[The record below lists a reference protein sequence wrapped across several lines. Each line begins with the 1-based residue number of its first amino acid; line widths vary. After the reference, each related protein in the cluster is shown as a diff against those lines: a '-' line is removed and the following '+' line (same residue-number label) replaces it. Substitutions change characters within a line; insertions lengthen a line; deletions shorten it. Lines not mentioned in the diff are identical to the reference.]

1 MSNPTPNENPIEA
14 CAITAHSPRHSIRDG
29 STHPPSP
36 ARPPGSVDASARK
49 KGTSK
54 ELEPALRWMRGEMVR
69 EFVKRMRRKYRGTKG
84 DSLRGRMRKRK
95 TAFAMSAAV
104 MGFST
109 GAVDIGQFDPAYSI
123 SFEKIDPTKNR
134 VHPLQLTASN
144 TMKEALAEEEGVRLT
159 VYRDVAGYPTV
170 GVGHLVRPADG
181 LKVGDRI
188 SYDEALDFLEKDLQR
203 AEQGVKRLVGDL
215 PLYQHEFDALVDLVY
230 NVGEGNVSNKR
241 SPSLNAAIE
250 TGDYDGIASELT
262 YTTAAGKVARGLE
275 YRSERRQSIFME
287 ATYDD
292 PRAVEVDSTGRTN
305 I

>member
-1 MSNPTPNENPIEA
+1 MSTPAKIGNPLETS
-14 CAITAHSPRHSIRDG
+14 AITAQSARCDPRDG

-36 ARPPGSVDASARK
+36 PRPNSKGSKQDSCE
-49 KGTSK
+49 
-54 ELEPALRWMRGEMVR
+54 ELEPALSWMRGQMVR
-69 EFVKRMRRKYRGTKG
+69 EFVRRMKRKYRGAKG
-84 DSLRGRMRKRK
+84 DNLRGRMRKRK
-95 TAFAMSAAV
+95 AALAMSAAV

-109 GAVDIGQFDPAYSI
+109 GAVDISRFDPQYAI
-123 SFEKIDPTKNR
+123 TFQDIDPRKNR
-134 VHPLQLTASN
+134 VHALELKASE

-170 GVGHLVRPADG
+170 GVGHLIRPEDG

-188 SYDEALDFLEKDLQR
+188 SYEEAIDFLEKDLRR

-230 NVGEGNVSNKR
+230 NVGEGNVSEDR
-241 SPSLNAAIE
+241 SPALNSAIN
-250 TGDYDGIASELT
+250 TADYDGIADELI

-275 YRSERRQSIFME
+275 FRSERRQSIFMNAAYE
-287 ATYDD
+287 D
-292 PRAVEVDSTGRTN
+292 PRAIAVNRDGRAT